1 VATTARAIRA
11 ATAACRDERR
21 RRPAAGQPTL
31 TNLGRHLAFFLAGA
45 AAFAALAATGAGA
58 DLPTLYVG
66 YTSDDCTFR
75 LTNDSGAAVTTIAP
89 GTYQVAISTP
99 DPFGLF
105 GNSGS
110 ASQAACRGFVQFRLT
125 GPGVTLFTTLDYGD
139 AAFELY
145 SETFRAGGTYTLQD
159 DGNVAVSRRSFTFSA
174 TGSAGSS
181 TPTNTSSAAATT
193 STAFR
198 GALEVV
204 VSRGGRVVVTR
215 KGKPI
220 GALKAGRYSISVRD
234 TSKQDGFSLQPPK
247 GKVQA
252 ITNAAYLGVRVLT
265 VTLAPGRCTFFA
277 PGGTKI
283 GLAVVR

>member
-1 VATTARAIRA
+1 V
-11 ATAACRDERR
+11 
-21 RRPAAGQPTL
+21 
-31 TNLGRHLAFFLAGA
+31 
-45 AAFAALAATGAGA
+45 GAGGARA

-66 YTSDDCTFR
+66 YTSDDCTFKV
-75 LTNDSGAAVTTIAP
+75 TSDAGAAVTTIAP

-110 ASQAACRGFVQFRLT
+110 TSQAACRGFVQFRLT
-125 GPGVTLFTTLDYGD
+125 GPGVSLFTTLENGD
-139 AAFELY
+139 SAFELY

-159 DGNVAVSRRSFTFSA
+159 DGNVTASRRSLTVSA

-181 TPTNTSSAAATT
+181 TTSTTSTSSATGSA

-204 VSRGGRVVVTR
+204 VSRGGKLVVTR

-220 GALKAGRYSISVRD
+220 GALKTGRYTISVRD
-234 TSKQDGFSLQPPK
+234 TSRRDGFSLQPPK
-247 GKVQA
+247 GKAQP
-252 ITNAAYLGVRVLT
+252 ITNAAYVGVRVLGM
-265 VTLAPGRCTFFA
+265 TLAPGRWTFFA